1 MKKELVVLGIIS
13 LMSLGGMVYA
23 AEADSK
29 INIEQSNICIDAA
42 KSFYENKDYANAEK
56 KLNEALKLNNKNAEA
71 YFRIGMIEDVVKNN
85 KDINSFY
92 IMGITKHK
100 VKDYYRFKY
109 KEKLIKLI
117 TKDKEDFYENIPSD
131 FDLEKSISNK
141 YDMKK
146 VWDYLKGKNIII
158 FKVFYLYYVLD
169 LSLKEISIN
178 LKISE
183 SNVKHYLY
191 RTLKELNKYL
201 ESDGDKNA

>member
-1 MKKELVVLGIIS
+1 MNKKDLVIDTFHDLYEKT
-13 LMSLGGMVYA
+13 YA
-23 AEADSK
+23 DVSK
-29 INIEQSNICIDAA
+29 YVICNCTHIND
-42 KSFYENKDYANAEK
+42 
-56 KLNEALKLNNKNAEA
+56 
-71 YFRIGMIEDVVKNN
+71 IEDLLQNIYLEVFKLVKNN

-141 YDMKK
+141 YDMEK